1 MKFKLVS
8 TNDRKLNINLD
19 KINLYVSRYKPNT
32 AFDFE
37 ITRRQKKKS
46 DPLRRY
52 YFSTVARK
60 YAEHLGYEEDELLIF
75 HHQLKVT
82 FFKHDSEYEIHQD
95 KKGMWRNVPSVFGNN
110 SDMVVGKKQK
120 FVEWVIRKASIDGVY
135 IPDPGEKG

>member
-46 DPLRRY
+46 DPLRKY
-52 YFSTVARK
+52 YFSTVARR
-60 YAEHLGYEEDELLIF
+60 YAEHLGYEPQELMIF
-75 HHQLKVT
+75 HFWLKKT
-82 FFKHDSEYEIHQD
+82 FFEHDPDYDIRID
-95 KKGMWRNVPSVFGNN
+95 KKGMWRGVPSVFGNESN
-110 SDMVVGKKQK
+110 MVVSKKQK

-135 IPDPGEKG
+135 IPDPGEKE